1 MIFIFPIDIYRNIYT
16 ITQTN
21 IKNKIMD
28 NFLFIIFLLVL
39 LVVYFVKTKKYKRLL
54 ETIGIYVI
62 ANNEETIL
70 VWSNDRKIIKLIP
83 DEGFIV
89 PWHNKMILNLSTN
102 HLVVPSG
109 KQVDKNGKT
118 PYVNIVV
125 SYKVIHNYNKVIQN
139 NGLYFSPEFRLENKC
154 GLQMAIK
161 EHFLS
166 TKLDEIDMNEIDN
179 IIKTHFCYEPLS
191 FVSSQLNIIY
201 R

>member
-1 MIFIFPIDIYRNIYT
+1 
-16 ITQTN
+16 
-21 IKNKIMD
+21 MD

-125 SYKVIHNYNKVIQN
+125 SYKVIHNCRQYSLQHPSFHYYSSLMQSPMFKQMMQWRHNKQ
-139 NGLYFSPEFRLENKC
+139 LLFK
-154 GLQMAIK
+154 
-161 EHFLS
+161 FLFP
-166 TKLDEIDMNEIDN
+166 KYL
-179 IIKTHFCYEPLS
+179 
-191 FVSSQLNIIY
+191 
-201 R
+201 